1 MTITSSLPS
10 IESTNLIADPSTE
23 PVEDK
28 QTMDEQPDKISQL
41 AIKRFRTKRQQY
53 SGFEFQRAHRKS
65 RDVLSWIW
73 GDGSLP
79 GMGGNNLIM
88 DDFGR

>member
-1 MTITSSLPS
+1 MTITSSLPG

-41 AIKRFRTKRQQY
+41 AIKLLRTKRQLL
-53 SGFEFQRAHRKS
+53 SGYEFHRAHRKS
-65 RDVLSWIW
+65 RDAFSWIW
-73 GDGSLP
+73 GDGSSW
-79 GMGGNNLIM
+79 I
-88 DDFGR
+88 

>member
-28 QTMDEQPDKISQL
+28 HTMDEQPDKISQV
-41 AIKRFRTKRQQY
+41 ATKRLRTKRQQY
-53 SGFEFQRAHRKS
+53 NQAIYKNSTNNKAVRQALGSQRRAFNINAIVDSTGFYA
-65 RDVLSWIW
+65 
-73 GDGSLP
+73 
-79 GMGGNNLIM
+79 
-88 DDFGR
+88 